1 MRKRHEAANEN
12 SPVGARVV
20 DNHRQRRLPA
30 PVSLNTG
37 SCVSSSSTVLL
48 HSVDIKIPGYK
59 ILRPIG
65 EGGMA
70 SVFLAVQESL
80 EREVALKVMA
90 PALAANSEFTE
101 RFLKEGRITAKL
113 QHQNLVTVYDIGAH
127 AGVYYLAAE
136 YIPGGTLKERITE
149 GGLSVGEIL
158 DIVVEMAR
166 GLDFAHQKGF
176 VHRDVKPGNILFRKD
191 GSVVLADFGIA
202 KAMDSSSSST
212 VAGASIGTPDYM
224 SPEQAR
230 AEPVDGRSDLYSLG
244 TVLYE
249 MLVGGPPYQAADP
262 FTVALMHVTQ
272 PIPQLP
278 AEFAW
283 LQPLIDRTM
292 NKQPAERVQT
302 GTLLA
307 EEVHQLLTK
316 SPQGAA
322 TLSKV
327 ASKGQARISSTMQG
341 TVQRTRIVNRAA
353 SYPGW
358 LWPAVGAGAVA
369 IVATLWFLLHTP
381 ELPPAKVLGNPVQVS
396 LSSSLTS
403 AGNDTGA
410 ESPKF
415 VQPKTIEEEYSGD
428 DIPSMISQA
437 DAWVA
442 HGTVMPDLGRD
453 LVDPPGK
460 NALELYQKVLAKDPN
475 NEAAKQG
482 IRRIAAFYELFAQ
495 KLCTKGDGGDTSSY
509 GSCELEAENG
519 LLAEKGLDGD
529 PNKAKLE
536 ALYQQADNAT
546 RGISSG
552 N

>member
-1 MRKRHEAANEN
+1 VPLPN
-12 SPVGARVV
+12 PVPR
-20 DNHRQRRLPA
+20 DL
-30 PVSLNTG
+30 G
-37 SCVSSSSTVLL
+37 SCVSSSSTILL
-48 HSVDIKIPGYK
+48 QSVDISIPGFK

-70 SVFLAVQESL
+70 SVFLAMQESL
-80 EREVALKVMA
+80 DREVALKVMA

-127 AGVYYLAAE
+127 GGVYYLAAE

-249 MLVGGPPYQAADP
+249 MLTGAPPYQAADP

-302 GTLLA
+302 GALLA

-316 SPQGAA
+316 SPQGAT

-327 ASKGQARISSTMQG
+327 ASKGQARISSTLQG
-341 TVQRTRIVNRAA
+341 RGATVQRTRIINRDAT
-353 SYPGW
+353 YPGW
-358 LWPAVGAGAVA
+358 LWPAVGGGVAV
-369 IVATLWFLLHTP
+369 VAVVLWLLLRSP
-381 ELPPAKVLGNPVQVS
+381 AELPPAKVLGQQVQPVTMTAS
-396 LSSSLTS
+396 GSSTIDDVAS
-403 AGNDTGA
+403 GGDKPNII
-410 ESPKF
+410 
-415 VQPKTIEEEYSGD
+415 QPKTFDEQYGGD
-428 DIPSMISQA
+428 LQQMLDQA
-437 DAWVA
+437 DAYKN
-442 HGTVMPDLGRD
+442 HGITSKVDIGRN
-453 LVDPPGK
+453 LVGPPGS
-460 NALELYQKVLAKDPN
+460 NAVELYQKVLTAKPGDQH
-475 NEAAKQG
+475 AVQG
-482 IRRIAAFYELFAQ
+482 LQDIAAFYTSFSQRTCDARLFDAC
-495 KLCTKGDGGDTSSY
+495 KTN
-509 GSCELEAENG
+509 AENG
-519 LLAEKGLDGD
+519 LLAEPD
-529 PNKAKLE
+529 NQKLKDLE
-536 ALYQQADNAT
+536 KQADDGS